1 MAFMMKKKKY
11 KFSVE
16 LCLEEITAV
25 PFLSGVLFAKVRL
38 LDGKSFIDTS
48 SREEVQD
55 HKVRWGAK
63 FEFVCKMSANASTG
77 ILDPCMLRISV
88 RKEIKGG
95 RSFQKLGFTDLN
107 LAEFAGSGCIQ
118 RKCLLEGYDTRRR
131 QDNSTLSVTIK
142 MNMIS
147 GDILFKVP
155 SPTKMRQE
163 KIPTGET
170 NQRDE
175 NSDRRD
181 DFSGGSIASVSS
193 GFSSLTKKRPPLF
206 NSDVAGEA
214 EDNGGL
220 VECYPGGAA
229 PLDEGLEM
237 GHSRNPSNTSQMS
250 KGSGY
255 GSMNSQHSRQSSSGD
270 SGHIRCPSWPV
281 WSPRLGPIPP
291 TPPLSASPVPSKLW
305 ASPLLLKRKVEGS
318 LLATPKSVT
327 AFRFPPWSAPRA
339 TSSPGLLTQPSPSTP
354 RRPLSPLAKN
364 PPVELHERGLR
375 KVSESCK
382 LGFVSGEDTFEGIDD
397 IPQTMTRVVQ
407 INNGSSCLVETGSLD
422 RGKAALERRKKA
434 AEEGPGSGRVEFT
447 RFNTNSLIDQL
458 LKATNLENTDETTK
472 TTGLQLFIAKDG
484 TTALGSQEVKSQM
497 SAGVFKQVV
506 IEENSQSQWINIEPS
521 CNGQVVA

>member
-364 PPVELHERGLR
+364 PPVELHER
-375 KVSESCK
+375 
-382 LGFVSGEDTFEGIDD
+382 
-397 IPQTMTRVVQ
+397 
-407 INNGSSCLVETGSLD
+407 NNGSSCLVETGSLD

-506 IEENSQSQWINIEPS
+506 IEENR
-521 CNGQVVA
+521 